1 MHANHKR
8 SIQKNLKASI
18 KGLGIALREEI
29 SFRIIGFAAVLSVIA
44 MSFFPLSRTERA
56 VVWVMIFSVLVLEL
70 INSIVERLL
79 DLLYPEDN
87 DKVGAIKDLM
97 AGIVLIAALG
107 SFVIAWLIFAPKVS
121 FLKRF
126 FLA

>member
-1 MHANHKR
+1 MHANHRR
-8 SIQKNLKASI
+8 SIRKNLKASI
-18 KGLGIALREEI
+18 KGLSIALREEI
-29 SFRIIGFAAVLSVIA
+29 SFRIIGFAAVLSIIA
-44 MSFFPLSRTERA
+44 MSLFSLSRTERA

-87 DKVGAIKDLM
+87 EKVGAIKDLM

-107 SFVIAWLIFAPKVS
+107 SFIIAWLIFAPKIS
-121 FLKRF
+121 FLKNF
-126 FLA
+126 SLV